1 MTSLQERLFAMQDK
15 QYAAF
20 QTKLTPGV
28 PVESFIG
35 IRVPVLRKFAKEFT
49 KETECEEFLQQLPHQ
64 YYDEN
69 MLHGLLISE
78 VKDYEECIR
87 LTDTFLPF
95 VDNWAV
101 CDIMSPKVFA
111 KHKEELL
118 AKIKTWSKSSH
129 VYTCRF
135 GIETLM
141 SHYLDKDFKAEYLEI
156 PASVRM
162 RRVLREND
170 GSLVLRHRPC
180 QAMGPG
186 DSLHRAKPPCSLD
199 AQQNHPEGH
208 RELQNHARAERISA
222 NIEDKIIMTQDT
234 STYYVWIGGSCDYG
248 HKERAGGAAVVIELM
263 EQREQSQTCL
273 NSAESRQKKTKGQHN
288 SNIISRDVISDL
300 HTTEFRM
307 MLTLMVKVMQEIPEG
322 SDILFLTNAAYIQN
336 FDKAPTSKSANRTSS
351 ESSESKDANSLAIS
365 AESRGRKARA
375 NSDLIIQC
383 IEEKKRHNS
392 VGVKIVQYHKS
403 PLLIETHDMATAAM
417 AKTRKEFHQKNK

>member
-20 QTKLTPGV
+20 QAKLTPGV
-28 PVESFIG
+28 PMESFIG

-49 KETECEEFLQQLPHQ
+49 KKAECKEFLHQLPHE

-87 LTDTFLPF
+87 LTEKFLPF
-95 VDNWAV
+95 VDNWTV

-111 KHKEELL
+111 KHKKELL

-141 SHYLDKDFKAEYLEI
+141 SHYLDKDFKVEYLEI
-156 PASVRM
+156 PASVRSEEYY
-162 RRVLREND
+162 VKND
-170 GSLVLRHRPC
+170 DSLVLRHRPC

-186 DSLHRAKPPCSLD
+186 DSLHRATPPCSLD
-199 AQQNHPEGH
+199 AQQDHPEGH
-208 RELQNHARAERISA
+208 RELQNHARGEGISA
-222 NIEDKIIMTQDT
+222 DIEDKIIMTQDT

-248 HKERAGGAAVVIELM
+248 HKERAGGAAVVIE
-263 EQREQSQTCL
+263 
-273 NSAESRQKKTKGQHN
+273 HN
-288 SNIISRDVISDL
+288 GNIISRDVISDL

-336 FDKAPTSKSANRTSS
+336 FDKTPTAKSANP
-351 ESSESKDANSLAIS
+351 
-365 AESRGRKARA
+365 
-375 NSDLIIQC
+375 DLIIQC
-383 IEEKKRHNS
+383 IEVKKRHNS

-403 PLLIETHDMATAAM
+403 PLLIETHDRATGAM